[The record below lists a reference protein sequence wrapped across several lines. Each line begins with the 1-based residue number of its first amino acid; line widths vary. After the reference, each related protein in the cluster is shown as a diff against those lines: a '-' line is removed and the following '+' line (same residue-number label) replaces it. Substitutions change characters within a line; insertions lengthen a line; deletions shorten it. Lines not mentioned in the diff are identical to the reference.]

1 MRKIGRRIGLM
12 IKNIWLNSESEIFRE
27 IIKIIIIPIIK
38 LGLIFLGRYKKVR
51 EDILTE
57 ISKNVSSDK
66 FKKRKNTKK
75 LFNDILF
82 CRFIYLMKPA
92 EYFIY
97 KFDKLSHKGR
107 SMYLTFRKRLNIYKK
122 VNNYNY
128 SDYFD
133 YKTETYRKFKP
144 FYGRDALSIYNDL
157 SYEEFQKFVDKHPKF
172 IYKPGSNYGGFG
184 IKIYD
189 SKDYKNMKNL
199 YKEILDAGYGI
210 IEELIIQD
218 PEIAK
223 IYPNSVN
230 TVRVVSYR
238 TIDNKVKIL
247 WTFLRIGVDGSIVDN
262 MSSGG
267 IAAMIDPETGIIY
280 ERAKNYK
287 GDDFIF
293 HPNTGVKLVGL
304 QLPAWHDLLKL
315 IEKMA
320 NVIPEFKLVGWDL
333 AYTSKGWVLVEA
345 NAKPHAA
352 TAQISNFNGRLK
364 QFEELE
370 EIYEKEVELNG

>member
-1 MRKIGRRIGLM
+1 
-12 IKNIWLNSESEIFRE
+12 
-27 IIKIIIIPIIK
+27 
-38 LGLIFLGRYKKVR
+38 
-51 EDILTE
+51 
-57 ISKNVSSDK
+57 
-66 FKKRKNTKK
+66 
-75 LFNDILF
+75 
-82 CRFIYLMKPA
+82 
-92 EYFIY
+92 
-97 KFDKLSHKGR
+97 
-107 SMYLTFRKRLNIYKK
+107 
-122 VNNYNY
+122 
-128 SDYFD
+128 
-133 YKTETYRKFKP
+133 
-144 FYGRDALSIYNDL
+144 
-157 SYEEFQKFVDKHPKF
+157 
-172 IYKPGSNYGGFG
+172 
-184 IKIYD
+184 
-189 SKDYKNMKNL
+189 MKNL

-247 WTFLRIGVDGSIVDN
+247 WTFLRIGVDGSVVDN

-267 IAAMIDPETGIIY
+267 IAVMIDSETGIVY
-280 ERAKNYK
+280 ERGKNYK

-345 NAKPHAA
+345 NAKPGAA

-370 EIYEKEVELNG
+370 EIYEKDDELNG

>member
-1 MRKIGRRIGLM
+1 MKKL
-12 IKNIWLNSESEIFRE
+12 LLPF
-27 IIKIIIIPIIK
+27 IK
-38 LGLIFLGRYKKVR
+38 LGLLILGKYKRVSEQINLAIEKYVSP
-51 EDILTE
+51 DE
-57 ISKNVSSDK
+57 IKNQKK
-66 FKKRKNTKK
+66 FKKI
-75 LFNDILF
+75 FNDILF
-82 CRFIYLMKPA
+82 CRYIYLIKPE

-230 TVRVVSYR
+230 TVRVVSYCKENGE
-238 TIDNKVKIL
+238 IKVL
-247 WTFLRIGVDGSIVDN
+247 WSFLRMGVDGSIVDN
-262 MSSGG
+262 MNSGG

-287 GDDFIF
+287 GEEFIF
-293 HPNTGVKLVGL
+293 HPNTGV
-304 QLPAWHDLLKL
+304 
-315 IEKMA
+315 
-320 NVIPEFKLVGWDL
+320 N
-333 AYTSKGWVLVEA
+333 
-345 NAKPHAA
+345 
-352 TAQISNFNGRLK
+352 
-364 QFEELE
+364 
-370 EIYEKEVELNG
+370 

>member
-1 MRKIGRRIGLM
+1 MRKLGRKIGQIIR
-12 IKNIWLNSESEIFRE
+12 NIWLKFESLIFRE
-27 IIKIIIIPIIK
+27 FMKKLLLPFIK
-38 LGLIFLGRYKKVR
+38 LGLLILGKYKRVSEQINLAIEKYVNP
-51 EDILTE
+51 DE
-57 ISKNVSSDK
+57 IKNQKK
-66 FKKRKNTKK
+66 FKKI
-75 LFNDILF
+75 FNDILF
-82 CRFIYLMKPA
+82 CRYIYLIKPE

-97 KFDKLSHKGR
+97 HFTNLSHEGKAA
-107 SMYLTFRKRLNIYKK
+107 YLTSIKRLKIYKK
-122 VNNYNY
+122 INNYNY
-128 SDYFD
+128 VDYFD

-144 FYGRDALSIYNDL
+144 FFGRDALAIYENLTFD
-157 SYEEFQKFVDKHPKF
+157 EFKTFVEKHPKF

-230 TVRVVSYR
+230 TVRVVSYCKENGE
-238 TIDNKVKIL
+238 IKVL
-247 WTFLRIGVDGSIVDN
+247 WSFLRMGVDGSIVDN
-262 MSSGG
+262 MNSGG

-287 GDDFIF
+287 GEEFIF
-293 HPNTGVKLVGL
+293 HPNTGVKLVGFEI
-304 QLPAWHDLLKL
+304 PAWDELLNLIKKL
-315 IEKMA
+315 A
-320 NVIPEFKLVGWDL
+320 CVISEYRLVGWDL
-333 AYTSKGWVLVEA
+333 AYSTKGWVLVEA
-345 NAKPHAA
+345 NARPHVV
-352 TAQISNFNGRLK
+352 TAQIPHFNARLK

-370 EIYEKEVELNG
+370 KLYEEEVGENE